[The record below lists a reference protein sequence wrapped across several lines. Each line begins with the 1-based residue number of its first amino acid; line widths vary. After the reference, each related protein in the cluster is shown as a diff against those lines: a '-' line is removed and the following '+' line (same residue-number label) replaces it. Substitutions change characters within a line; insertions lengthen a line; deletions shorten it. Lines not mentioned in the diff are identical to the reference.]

1 MSYDETMAEEGG
13 WSLKRMIMALMVL
26 IAILCWC
33 LAAANYARDKFGWR
47 KTAQEEDAK
56 LSAEASGDMPRS
68 GRWVGI
74 YVMIKALL

>member
-1 MSYDETMAEEGG
+1 
-13 WSLKRMIMALMVL
+13 MIMALMVL